1 MKNLKLLKPLCFI
14 DVETTGLKP
23 SQDRIVEL
31 SNLKISPDGSRIYKS
46 HRINPGVPIP
56 PQSTA
61 IHGITDDDVAD
72 EPFFRNYAKSIRDF
86 IGDSDLSGFNLI
98 KFDLPFLESEF
109 ERSGID
115 FSHQN
120 RRLIDVQTIFHK
132 KEPRTLEAAYFYY
145 CGKTFDVMHTAEGDA
160 TAAAEILDAQLER
173 YSDLPREI
181 DGLHSLCYRVR
192 EDYVDPDGK
201 FVWIE
206 GEVCCNFGNKHN
218 GRFLREIVEEDPD
231 YLEWI
236 MEADFSSAVVDL
248 VRKALHGEFPEQQ
261 EGK

>member
-23 SQDRIVEL
+23 YRDRIVEL
-31 SNLKISPDGSRIYKS
+31 SILKISPDGSREYKS

-61 IHGITDDDVAD
+61 IHGITDDDVAN

-86 IGDSDLSGFNLI
+86 IGISDLSGFNLI
-98 KFDLPFLESEF
+98 RFDLPFLEAEF
-109 ERSGID
+109 KRSGID

-120 RRLIDVQTIFHK
+120 RRLIDTQTIYHV
-132 KEPRTLEAAYFYY
+132 KEPRTLEAAYDYY
-145 CGKTFDVMHTAEGDA
+145 CGKSFDVMHTAEGDA
-160 TAAAEILDAQLER
+160 TAASEILDAQLER

-181 DGLHSLCYRVR
+181 DELHSLCYRIR
-192 EDYVDPDGK
+192 EEYIDPDGK
-201 FVWIE
+201 FIWAE
-206 GEVCCNFGNKHN
+206 GEACCNFGKKHN
-218 GRFLREIVEEDPD
+218 GRFLREIADEDPG

-236 MEADFSSAVVDL
+236 LDADFSPTVIDL
-248 VRKALHGEFPEQQ
+248 VGKALQGEFLKQQ
-261 EGK
+261 DG